1 MLLSKGTLRSNS
13 LRRVKL
19 DKHFEDE
26 KVLRIQRDTSTNSVT
41 HLSASIELSSWSAYL
56 EQFPDKDTT

>member
-13 LRRVKL
+13 LKRAKL
-19 DKHFEDE
+19 TKNSEDE
-26 KVLRIQRDTSTNSVT
+26 KVLSIQRVTGTNSVT
-41 HLSASIELSSWSAYL
+41 HLSASLELSGWSAYL